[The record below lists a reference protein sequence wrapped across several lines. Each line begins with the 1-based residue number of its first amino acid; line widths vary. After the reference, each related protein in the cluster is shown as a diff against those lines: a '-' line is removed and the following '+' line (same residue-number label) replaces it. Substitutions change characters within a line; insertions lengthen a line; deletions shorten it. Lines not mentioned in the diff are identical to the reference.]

1 MMKLS
6 DCCSFQEGYVNPA
19 QSNAEYFDGDI
30 KWLRSTDLTDGPVYN
45 TSRTLTSKGFKSA
58 GKSAILFKKNTLAI
72 SKSGTIGT
80 LGILQD
86 EMCGNRAIINIDV
99 KDNKADLKY
108 IFYLLKNN
116 RKQLIKAASGSI
128 QKNLYI
134 SILGEVDVPHS
145 FNEQNLIGK
154 TLATLDDK
162 IELNNKINQELEK
175 TAKDLY
181 NYWFVQ
187 FDFPDG
193 NKRPYKSSG
202 GKMVYNEILKREV
215 PEGWTVDNF
224 NKYVTIGSG
233 YPFNSNDYDKSGE
246 WKIVTIKN
254 VQDGYL
260 DLSTIEN
267 ITKIPENAPR
277 FVKLDIGDVLISLT
291 GNVGRTCL
299 VDADN
304 LLLNQRVGKILTN
317 DTFLLFSYLFLSTKE
332 NKARLEQIS
341 NGSSQQNLSPLQAV
355 DFMFCVPRN
364 DILNKFNKIIQP
376 IYDKLIFNKQE
387 SRRLTILRDFLL
399 PMLMNGQVSVSD

>member
-6 DCCSFQEGYVNPA
+6 ECCLFQEGYVNPA
-19 QSNAEYFDGDI
+19 QSNLDYFDGDI
-30 KWLRSTDLTDGPVYN
+30 KWLRSTDLTDGFVYN

-58 GKSAILFKKNTLAI
+58 GKSAVLFKKNTLAI

-99 KDNKADLKY
+99 RDNMADLKY

-145 FNEQNLIGK
+145 LNNQHMIGK
-154 TLATLDDK
+154 TLSTLDDK

-193 NKRPYKSSG
+193 NKRP
-202 GKMVYNEILKREV
+202 L
-215 PEGWTVDNF
+215 
-224 NKYVTIGSG
+224 
-233 YPFNSNDYDKSGE
+233 
-246 WKIVTIKN
+246 
-254 VQDGYL
+254 
-260 DLSTIEN
+260 LS
-267 ITKIPENAPR
+267 R
-277 FVKLDIGDVLISLT
+277 
-291 GNVGRTCL
+291 
-299 VDADN
+299 
-304 LLLNQRVGKILTN
+304 
-317 DTFLLFSYLFLSTKE
+317 
-332 NKARLEQIS
+332 
-341 NGSSQQNLSPLQAV
+341 
-355 DFMFCVPRN
+355 
-364 DILNKFNKIIQP
+364 
-376 IYDKLIFNKQE
+376 IFN
-387 SRRLTILRDFLL
+387 FLKPSAKL
-399 PMLMNGQVSVSD
+399 EVQYA

>member
-1 MMKLS
+1 
-6 DCCSFQEGYVNPA
+6 
-19 QSNAEYFDGDI
+19 
-30 KWLRSTDLTDGPVYN
+30 
-45 TSRTLTSKGFKSA
+45 
-58 GKSAILFKKNTLAI
+58 
-72 SKSGTIGT
+72 
-80 LGILQD
+80 
-86 EMCGNRAIINIDV
+86 
-99 KDNKADLKY
+99 
-108 IFYLLKNN
+108 
-116 RKQLIKAASGSI
+116 
-128 QKNLYI
+128 
-134 SILGEVDVPHS
+134 
-145 FNEQNLIGK
+145 
-154 TLATLDDK
+154 
-162 IELNNKINQELEK
+162 
-175 TAKDLY
+175 
-181 NYWFVQ
+181 
-187 FDFPDG
+187 
-193 NKRPYKSSG
+193 
-202 GKMVYNEILKREV
+202 MVYNEILKREV